1 MKSVILTSL
10 LALVA
15 AFGLGQNAVGAD
27 KDKNKTV
34 TVTGCLE
41 KNGDQAGEYSI
52 VGSDGKKYGLRSK
65 NVKLENHLTHKV
77 TVTGK
82 MKEEEQSADRP
93 AKTGSTEYAD
103 IDVTNLK
110 MISTSCTP

>member
-10 LALVA
+10 LAIVTT
-15 AFGLGQNAVGAD
+15 FGLGPNAVAAD
-27 KDKNKTV
+27 KEKGKTV
-34 TVTGCLE
+34 SVTGCLE
-41 KNGDQAGEYSI
+41 KNGDKSGEYSI
-52 VGSDGKKYGLRSK
+52 MGSDGKKYGLRSK
-65 NVKLENHLTHKV
+65 NVNLENHLNHKV

-93 AKTGSTEYAD
+93 AKAGHTEYAD

-110 MISTSCTP
+110 MISTTCTQ